1 MGEYFSWVNVDK
13 KEYIQP
19 GDFDL
24 GQKAVSQHL
33 RIIFSLELYTNFFQQ
48 IGRGVTL
55 YSLEMNVMHLI
66 IIKTM
71 LLIQL

>member
-24 GQKAVSQHL
+24 GQKAGNQHL
-33 RIIFSLELYTNFFQQ
+33 RIIFFLELYIIFLQQ
-48 IGRGVTL
+48 IGMGVAL
-55 YSLEMNVMHLI
+55 YSLEMNVMLLI
-66 IIKTM
+66 ITKTM
-71 LLIQL
+71 LLKL

>member
-24 GQKAVSQHL
+24 GQKAGNQHL
-33 RIIFSLELYTNFFQQ
+33 RIIFFLELYISSCN
-48 IGRGVTL
+48 RLEGV
-55 YSLEMNVMHLI
+55 VHCI
-66 IIKTM
+66 PWR
-71 LLIQL
+71 